1 MRTKILITFFLTLA
15 LALYLAAPLPASSL
29 QEAAKPSTKSGGRTK
44 TTKKG
49 TAPHQTL
56 TDEQRAARTVE
67 ATMNWEKSSSPGVKA
82 STELIKKADVKGHQ
96 VFEYRLKVSGAPH
109 NQIYKLMVW
118 PVTMAAPI
126 VMMDGLAIAQD
137 GTVGCPANSTNT
149 CAQRFKGAELKL
161 TYAAAKGEI
170 YRHALISQNKK
181 VRAFFSILPDPL
193 LHTDKACSLE
203 AIRLSPSF
211 ELVAIRGKGF
221 QPGDNVIFRTHSF
234 EEVHT
239 ADVHPDKN
247 GQFHAQL
254 TPFVKGH
261 TSGKIEVSATGK
273 SCAPHLSFDWGQ
285 QP

>member
-1 MRTKILITFFLTLA
+1 MRTKFLISSFLTLP
-15 LALYLAAPLPASSL
+15 LALSLASL
-29 QEAAKPSTKSGGRTK
+29 ATAAAAQEPAKPATKAGTQTNTR
-44 TTKKG
+44 KKG
-49 TAPHQTL
+49 TAPKQTL

-67 ATMNWEKSSSPGVKA
+67 ATMNWEKSSSAGVKA

-118 PVTMAAPI
+118 PVTMAAPV

-170 YRHALISQNKK
+170 YRHALISQSKK
-181 VRAFFSILPDPL
+181 ARAFFSILPDPL
-193 LHTDKACSLE
+193 IQTDKACSLE
-203 AIRLSPSF
+203 AIRLSPNF

-221 QPGDNVIFRTHSF
+221 EPGDNVIFRTHSF
-234 EEVHT
+234 QDVHT

-254 TPFVKGH
+254 TPFVNGR
-261 TSGKIEVSATGK
+261 TSGKIEVSATSKG
-273 SCAPHLSFDWGQ
+273 CAPHLSFDWGQ